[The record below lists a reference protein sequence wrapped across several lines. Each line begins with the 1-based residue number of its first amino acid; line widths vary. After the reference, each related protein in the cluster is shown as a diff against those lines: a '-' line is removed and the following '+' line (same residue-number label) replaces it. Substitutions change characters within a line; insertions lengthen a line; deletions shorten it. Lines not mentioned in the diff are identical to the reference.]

1 MISRSS
7 KGVFSEWWWTVDRVS
22 FFIVLALI
30 GIGVML
36 SVAAS
41 PTVYGNPH
49 VEGNFIFAIK
59 QIIFAGL
66 AIGIIIGLSLLPPE
80 GVQKAARILFFCG
93 IVGLVLVMVLGE
105 VVYHARRWINLG
117 FLTLQPSEFIKPAF
131 TVFIATLLSSSV
143 RMRYSKPVMSF
154 IWLLPVVLL
163 LLLEPDVGQTFLLLG
178 IWVAL
183 LFFTG
188 TSMKW
193 LASIGAA
200 AVVLGVL
207 AYFIFP
213 HVHSRIHTFLFNGDI
228 GYQTG
233 LSLRA
238 FAHGGLLGAGPG
250 AGTVKYLLP
259 EAHSDYI
266 FSVAGEEF
274 GFVLCFAIALGFC
287 VLVVR
292 TMLRAAEARDAFT
305 QLAGAGL
312 AVAVA
317 LQAFINMGMTIS
329 LLPPKGMTL
338 PFVSYGG
345 SSLLSVAITMGFA
358 LALTRKR
365 PPQLSPV
372 ATPTPDNMRG
382 AW

>member
-1 MISRSS
+1 MISRTSR
-7 KGVFSEWWWTVDRVS
+7 GPFSEWWWTVDRFS
-22 FFIVLALI
+22 FFLVLALI

-59 QIIFAGL
+59 QGIFAALG
-66 AIGIIIGLSLLPPE
+66 IGLIVGLSMLSPD
-80 GVQKAARILFFCG
+80 GVKKGARGLFYCAL
-93 IVGLVLVMVLGE
+93 VGLVLVMVLGE

-117 FLTLQPSEFIKPAF
+117 FLTLQPSEFLKPGF
-131 TVFIATLLSSSV
+131 TVFIAGLLSSTEK
-143 RMRYSKPVMSF
+143 MRYSRPVMSF
-154 IWLLPVVLL
+154 LWLMPVALL
-163 LLLEPDVGQTFLLLG
+163 LLAEPDVGQTFLILAV
-178 IWVAL
+178 WAMM

-188 TSMKW
+188 TSLKW
-193 LASIGAA
+193 IGAIGAA
-200 AVVLGVL
+200 AGSLAVL

-213 HVHSRIHTFLFNGDI
+213 HVHNRVHAFLFDGNV

-238 FAHGGLLGAGPG
+238 FAHGGFLGAGPG

-274 GFVLCFAIALGFC
+274 GFALCFLIAACFC

-292 TMLRAAEARDAFT
+292 TMMRAAEQRDPFV
-305 QLAGAGL
+305 QLAASGL
-312 AVAVA
+312 ALMVAF
-317 LQAFINMGMTIS
+317 QAFINMGMTIS

-365 PPQLSPV
+365 QPKIRPV
-372 ATPTPDNMRG
+372 QYDVSENVRE